1 MKESRRAMIIEEIN
15 KMSDDAFN
23 YVCENLCR
31 YMEEHRQNGES
42 EEEMYERHC
51 KDCGLKTY
59 L

>member
-1 MKESRRAMIIEEIN
+1 MKESIKAMIIKDIN
-15 KMSDDAFN
+15 RMSDEAFD

-31 YMEEHRQNGES
+31 YMHCHKQGEET
-42 EEEMYERHC
+42 EEDLYERHC